1 VKTDLLVEEGRFL
14 IVAFAIVLLSR
25 VARVFH
31 GDMDN
36 QTLARFAAP
45 CVAISNFCDEDVAYV
60 LRTVP
65 YSPLFLPSS
74 KKYRQF
80 FQSSSRSCSYFANIL
95 TYCHDVMIFFSCHI
109 NQHFA
114 DFSLLLVT
122 HPVSL
127 YFSLE
132 YICSI

>member
-1 VKTDLLVEEGRFL
+1 LVDEGRFL

-31 GDMDN
+31 GDIDN

-45 CVAISNFCDEDVAYV
+45 CVAISNFCDEDEAYV

-74 KKYRQF
+74 K
-80 FQSSSRSCSYFANIL
+80 NI
-95 TYCHDVMIFFSCHI
+95 DNSFSHHRAPAHI
-109 NQHFA
+109 LPTF
-114 DFSLLLVT
+114 
-122 HPVSL
+122 
-127 YFSLE
+127 
-132 YICSI
+132 